1 MNLTTAS
8 RTFQLLTR
16 ILDARTPTEPFLPAA
31 AEKPAIELGDVQQ
44 PFPRATPESQGISSR
59 LLQAFLEELG
69 RGRELYTQS
78 VMVLRRG
85 NVVCEASYGAQDLR
99 AVKYTFSACKSVVS
113 LAVGLLVDDGALS
126 VRDAVADIFDEAGST
141 NLRRRLKGMTV
152 EDLLTMRSGVLF
164 TEAEAL
170 TEADWVRRFLG
181 AAPKNDPGTE
191 FAYNS
196 LNTYLLSA
204 IVRLKAGKSL
214 TEFLRE
220 RLFDP
225 MGITDV
231 HWETCPK
238 GIEKGGWG
246 LYIRPEDL
254 AKLGQLVMDGGLW
267 HGRRLLSRSYIAA
280 AATAHARTP
289 ETMGDFDYGY
299 QIWVGRHENTFLF
312 NGMLGQNVLGF
323 RDSGIIVLTHAG
335 ADTDFQESRYFE
347 IVSRYFGGAFPD
359 LLPEDEAAQTDLA
372 ETIRALSFYH
382 REPER
387 LESRANPFLNR
398 SFRVRDD
405 RAASVGLLPLALQA
419 LYNNYTAGVVSV
431 AVSVKGELPELI
443 YREADALYR
452 LPVGLGRPAVT
463 RLDFRGNVFQAA
475 ALGRFTHD
483 EEERP
488 VFYIRLDFI
497 ETPCVRII
505 KLIWDGGRLLLRQ
518 EETPGIPYVGGKL
531 CQAAQSPLY
540 RPLLLVA
547 AGGTE
552 EDFLLFKTR
561 QILAPEIICEDSE
574 G

>member
-16 ILDARTPTEPFLPAA
+16 ILDVRTPTEPFLPTTT
-31 AEKPAIELGDVQQ
+31 EKPAIPLGNVQQ
-44 PFPRATPESQGISSR
+44 PFPRTTPESQGVSSR
-59 LLQAFLEELG
+59 HIQAFLEELD
-69 RGRELYTQS
+69 RGRDLYTQD
-78 VMVLRRG
+78 VMILRHG
-85 NVVCEASYGAQDLR
+85 NVLCEAAYGSQDLR
-99 AVKYTFSACKSVVS
+99 AAKYTFSACKSVTS
-113 LAVGLLVDDGALS
+113 LAVGLLVDDGLLS
-126 VRDAVADIFDEAGST
+126 LQELVADIFEEAGST
-141 NLRRRLKGMTV
+141 SLHRRLKGMTV
-152 EDLLTMRSGVLF
+152 EDLLTMRSGALF

-170 TEADWVRRFLG
+170 TESDWVRRFLS
-181 AAPKNDPGTE
+181 ATLKSEPGTE

-196 LNTYLLSA
+196 LNTYMLSA
-204 IVRLKAGKSL
+204 IVRLKSGKGL

-254 AKLGQLVMDGGLW
+254 AKLGQLVMDGGVW
-267 HGRRLLSRSYIAA
+267 QGKRLLSQEYLTAA
-280 AATAHARTP
+280 TTAHAQP
-289 ETMGDFDYGY
+289 PAETGGFNYGY

-323 RDSGIIVLTHAG
+323 RDSGIIVLTNAG

-347 IVSRYFGGAFPD
+347 IVSRYFGGIFPD
-359 LLPEDEAAQTDLA
+359 RLPEDTAAQEELA
-372 ETIRALSFYH
+372 AAVRSLSAYSRET
-382 REPER
+382 EPIG
-387 LESRANPFLNR
+387 SSAVPFLNR
-398 SFRVRDD
+398 SFSAQDD
-405 RAASVGLLPLALQA
+405 QAASTGLLPLSLQA
-419 LYNNYTAGVVSV
+419 LYNNYTAGVTSV

-452 LPVGLGRPAVT
+452 LPIGLGKPAISQ
-463 RLDFRGNVFQAA
+463 LDFRGNVFQVA

-505 KLIWDGGRLLLRQ
+505 KLVLDGDRMLLRQ
-518 EETPGIPYVGGKL
+518 TETPGVPYVSGKL
-531 CQAAQSPLY
+531 CQAAQSTLY

-552 EDFLLFKTR
+552 EDYLLFKTL
-561 QILAPEIICEDSE
+561 QVLSPEIVCKES
-574 G
+574 